1 MESNIQRL
9 RTQNLD
15 RNVQNCDSQQQGRR
29 NQKSRPLGRC
39 NLKSR
44 NDMTNEIKLIAATS
58 ILPVLADFLEDLNED
73 KAFRTDMKMATLN
86 LIGQIRKLDE
96 RIMKHASAET
106 SEQQVNIQ
114 IAFRQWLKSA
124 QTTEEK

>member
-1 MESNIQRL
+1 MESNLQGL
-9 RTQNLD
+9 RSQNLD
-15 RNVQNCDSQQQGRR
+15 RNVQDRDSQQQRRR

-44 NDMTNEIKLIAATS
+44 NDMTNDIKLIAATS

-73 KAFRTDMKMATLN
+73 KAFRTDMKIATQN

>member
-1 MESNIQRL
+1 
-9 RTQNLD
+9 
-15 RNVQNCDSQQQGRR
+15 
-29 NQKSRPLGRC
+29 
-39 NLKSR
+39 
-44 NDMTNEIKLIAATS
+44 MTNDIKLIAATS

-73 KAFRTDMKMATLN
+73 KTFRTDMKMATLN

-96 RIMKHASAET
+96 RIMKNASNET

>member
-1 MESNIQRL
+1 
-9 RTQNLD
+9 
-15 RNVQNCDSQQQGRR
+15 
-29 NQKSRPLGRC
+29 
-39 NLKSR
+39 
-44 NDMTNEIKLIAATS
+44 MTNDIKLIAATS

-96 RIMKHASAET
+96 RIMRDASNET

-114 IAFRQWLKSA
+114 IAFRQWLKTA
-124 QTTEEK
+124 QHTDEN

>member
-1 MESNIQRL
+1 MN
-9 RTQNLD
+9 ND
-15 RNVQNCDSQQQGRR
+15 
-29 NQKSRPLGRC
+29 
-39 NLKSR
+39 LKIISS
-44 NDMTNEIKLIAATS
+44 IA

-73 KAFRTDMKMATLN
+73 KAFRTEMKMAAQN
-86 LIGQIRKLDE
+86 LISQIRKLDE
-96 RIMKHASAET
+96 RVMKNASPET